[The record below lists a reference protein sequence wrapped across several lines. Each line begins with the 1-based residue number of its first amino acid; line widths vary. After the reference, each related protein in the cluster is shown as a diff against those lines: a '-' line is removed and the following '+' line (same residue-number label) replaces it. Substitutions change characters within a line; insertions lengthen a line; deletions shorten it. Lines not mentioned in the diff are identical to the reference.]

1 MGITIPGKC
10 AIAVRRNRIK
20 RVIREH
26 YRTSKERFP
35 TDGMLLFL
43 LRNCDSEE
51 RIIGEMFRLTE
62 LAVRRSQTI
71 AHDGEATD
79 KNVYPT

>member
-10 AIAVRRNRIK
+10 AGSVRRNRIK

-62 LAVRRSQTI
+62 LAVTRSRKLP
-71 AHDGEATD
+71 ASGAE
-79 KNVYPT
+79 K